1 MNRKRIIFS
10 GIVTALLGA
19 GIGWIVGRS
28 LFPSPYYRSLG
39 VKYAVV
45 GATAGSL
52 LGCAQETVRQLKQ
65 QRDRFLGSAKGDRE
79 SDRNL

>member
-19 GIGWIVGRS
+19 GIGWIVGRA

-45 GATAGSL
+45 GAVGGSL
-52 LGCAQETVRQLKQ
+52 LGLAQESVRQLKQ
-65 QRDRFLGSAKGDRE
+65 QRDYAPRTAKSDRE
-79 SDRNL
+79 SNKNF